1 MESVCLPANEQS
13 FYGSFSHGIATRAKS
28 PEHNVSFGYESLIV
42 PAWSMIILSPM
53 NKLILCKVKSSD
65 SNMTVSSQTS

>member
-13 FYGSFSHGIATRAKS
+13 FYGSFPMVIATRAKS
-28 PEHNVSFGYESLIV
+28 PEHNFSVGYESLIV

-53 NKLILCKVKSSD
+53 NKLVLCKVKSTD
-65 SNMTVSSQTS
+65 SNMHGQR